1 MEMKAD
7 RKGGTTCVAGGTH
20 IKFTATKGTPMK
32 TKVMKTSSP
41 SFLYPSTAKKK
52 S

>member
-1 MEMKAD
+1 MEMKAN
-7 RKGGTTCVAGGTH
+7 RKGGTTCNAGGTH
-20 IKFTATKGTPMK
+20 IKFEVSKGTPMK
-32 TKVMKTSSP
+32 SKVTKSSSP

>member
-1 MEMKAD
+1 MEMKAN
-7 RKGGTTCVAGGTH
+7 RKGGTTCNAGGTH
-20 IKFTATKGTPMK
+20 VKFEVSKGKPK
-32 TKVMKTSSP
+32 PTKVLKTSSP